1 MSSTGHFLRVG
12 AHYLSDEEKNRLQ
25 QMVVGCLGVAAAL
38 KELGSYVDLEH
49 NHGVEMTAQRT
60 AAVDSFDELVA
71 TVQVRPPRP
80 GHASARPARSLLR
93 VCWLAAI
100 AAGRLPGWIGA
111 AGAGHCAGPGPAAAL
126 QRPPHRCA
134 PARYNPVPCG
144 SLCCEDASL

>member
-1 MSSTGHFLRVG
+1 MWVRREMSSTGHFLRVG

-25 QMVVGCLGVAAAL
+25 QMVVGCLGVGAAL

-80 GHASARPARSLLR
+80 GHAAARPARSLR

-111 AGAGHCAGPGPAAAL
+111 AGAGHCAGPAPAATL
-126 QRPPHRCA
+126 QRSQDRCA
-134 PARYNPVPCG
+134 PA
-144 SLCCEDASL
+144 

>member
-25 QMVVGCLGVAAAL
+25 QMVVGCLGVGAAL

-71 TVQVRPPRP
+71 TVQVR
-80 GHASARPARSLLR
+80 
-93 VCWLAAI
+93 
-100 AAGRLPGWIGA
+100 
-111 AGAGHCAGPGPAAAL
+111 
-126 QRPPHRCA
+126 QRIF
-134 PARYNPVPCG
+134 
-144 SLCCEDASL
+144 SIW